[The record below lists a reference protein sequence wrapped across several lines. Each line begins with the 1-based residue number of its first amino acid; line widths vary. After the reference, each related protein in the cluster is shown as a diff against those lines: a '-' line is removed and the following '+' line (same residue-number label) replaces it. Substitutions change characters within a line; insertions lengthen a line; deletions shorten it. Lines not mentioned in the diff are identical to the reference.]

1 MAGTPERMPS
11 HHLPESRLDPP
22 LASVTAMSR
31 RHTLP
36 TLLATVTAALVLT
49 ACGSQSSGNG
59 ASSPTASASST
70 GPATSVSPTPG
81 NSGIVPDNTWA
92 GVFKKAVPPLADRSD
107 EEVVAAAKE
116 VCSTFE
122 ATPDQA
128 TAKAILADLGT
139 RLSLDATQQQIF
151 ASGAVTHFC
160 TAQSG
165 AWTQASIG

>member
-1 MAGTPERMPS
+1 MPRLRAFPALLAAGT
-11 HHLPESRLDPP
+11 
-22 LASVTAMSR
+22 LALS
-31 RHTLP
+31 
-36 TLLATVTAALVLT
+36 LT
-49 ACGSQSSGNG
+49 ACGSDSPDDT
-59 ASSPTASASST
+59 AATPTASASST
-70 GPATSVSPTPG
+70 GPETSASPTPG

-107 EEVVAAAKE
+107 EEVVAAAKK

-122 ATPDQA
+122 ATPNQA

-139 RLSLDATQQQIF
+139 SLSLDATQQQIF

-160 TAQSG
+160 TAESG

>member
-1 MAGTPERMPS
+1 MPS

-49 ACGSQSSGNG
+49 ACGSQSSGDG
-59 ASSPTASASST
+59 ASTPTASASST
-70 GPATSVSPTPG
+70 GPASASPTPG

>member
-1 MAGTPERMPS
+1 
-11 HHLPESRLDPP
+11 
-22 LASVTAMSR
+22 MSR
-31 RHTLP
+31 RRTLP
-36 TLLATVTAALVLT
+36 TLLATVTAALTLT
-49 ACGSQSSGNG
+49 ACGSETADDS
-59 ASSPTASASST
+59 ALTPTASPSST
-70 GPATSVSPTPG
+70 GPATSASPTPG

-107 EEVVAAAKE
+107 EEVVAAAKK

-122 ATPDQA
+122 ATPDQT

-139 RLSLDATQQQIF
+139 RLRLDATQQQIF

-160 TAQSG
+160 TARSA

>member
-1 MAGTPERMPS
+1 MPRRRTPM
-11 HHLPESRLDPP
+11 
-22 LASVTAMSR
+22 
-31 RHTLP
+31 
-36 TLLATVTAALVLT
+36 TLLAAAALALSVT
-49 ACGSQSSGNG
+49 ACGSESPDDT
-59 ASSPTASASST
+59 AARPTASASST
-70 GPATSVSPTPG
+70 GPDTSESATPG

-107 EEVVAAAKE
+107 EEVVAAAKK

-122 ATPDQA
+122 ATPDKP

-139 RLSLDATQQQIF
+139 TLNLDATQQQIF

>member
-1 MAGTPERMPS
+1 MPR
-11 HHLPESRLDPP
+11 PR
-22 LASVTAMSR
+22 
-31 RHTLP
+31 TLP
-36 TLLATVTAALVLT
+36 TLLAAGTLALSLT
-49 ACGSQSSGNG
+49 ACGSE
-59 ASSPTASASST
+59 SPDDAGSTPATSASST
-70 GPATSVSPTPG
+70 GSDASASPTPG

-107 EEVVAAAKE
+107 EEVVAAAKK

-122 ATPDQA
+122 ATPDQT

-139 RLSLDATQQQIF
+139 SLSLDATQQQIF